1 MKLASLVSGG
11 KDSIFAAYLASK
23 EHEIKCLINIR
34 PKRNDSWMF
43 HIPNLHMV
51 PLQAEAMGL
60 PLLTFDSSGE
70 KEKELEDIM
79 IALKK
84 AIADYGIEGITTGAL
99 YSQYQKSRIDKICEE
114 LGLKS
119 LAPLWHIDL
128 EKYLGQLLENKFEVM
143 IVGIAAQ
150 GFNEG
155 MLGKTIDRNF
165 IEELKKLHKKYQINI
180 GGEGGEYESLVVNC
194 PMFRKRLK
202 IVKAEKVMEN
212 ENAGHLKIGEAV
224 LE

>member
-11 KDSIFAAYLASK
+11 KDSIFAAYLASN

-51 PLQAEAMGL
+51 PLQAEAMEL

-70 KEKELEDIM
+70 KEKELEDIKL
-79 IALKK
+79 ALKK

-128 EKYLGQLLENKFEVM
+128 EEYLGQLIENKFEVM

-155 MLGKTIDRNF
+155 MLGKTIDSSF

-202 IVKAEKVMEN
+202 ILKAEKVMEN

>member
-11 KDSIFAAYLASK
+11 KDSIFAAYLASN

-51 PLQAEAMGL
+51 PLQAEAMEL

-70 KEKELEDIM
+70 KEKELEDIR

-119 LAPLWHIDL
+119 LAPLWNIDL

-155 MLGKTIDRNF
+155 MLGKTIDKAF

-202 IVKAEKVMEN
+202 ILKAEKVMEN